1 MSTEENENEPVS
13 LPGKMSSE
21 ATDEEPIEQV
31 MFRET
36 TDAGTVKSSEPA
48 LESEDQE
55 RFEETAKFEEEIEH
69 APSDRRRKTTKKVAK
84 PDSNLISNLHD
95 KLRRYSEAGKKSDV
109 TIRDIQRQI
118 KDLDKRT
125 NTKHNQI
132 MRDLQAQVRE
142 LQRKIDRIDKSIKS
156 AKSKSKP
163 TAKKIKKRSN
173 KKGSK
178 KNKDNKKSI
187 RR

>member
-13 LPGKMSSE
+13 LSDETLSE
-21 ATDEEPIEQV
+21 AADEDPIEQV
-31 MFRET
+31 MFQET
-36 TDAGTVKSSEPA
+36 TDTSTVQSSEPA

-55 RFEETAKFEEEIEH
+55 RFEETAKFEEEIQRE
-69 APSDRRRKTTKKVAK
+69 PSDRKRKTSKKVAK

-95 KLRRYSEAGKKSDV
+95 KLRRYSDAGKKTDI

-118 KDLDKRT
+118 KDLDRRT

-132 MRDLQAQVRE
+132 VRDLQAQVRE
-142 LQRKIDRIDKSIKS
+142 LQRKIDRIDNSIKS

-173 KKGSK
+173 KKGIK
-178 KNKDNKKSI
+178 KNKGNKKS
-187 RR
+187 RKR